1 MKNNDKLNIVKI
13 KVIKIKYL
21 IILLIVRVII
31 IMIKKNQIFSLTFNT
46 KPIRSI
52 IVQHNN
58 MVFIKFVCFTKK
70 RKYILLKT
78 YFCFYKIVNGAVII
92 YIYYIIYK
100 LYVYIK

>member
-70 RKYILLKT
+70 ENIYFLKRI
-78 YFCFYKIVNGAVII
+78 FVFIR
-92 YIYYIIYK
+92 
-100 LYVYIK
+100 